1 MNGENQTLMD
11 EHSVYYSDYPNNYTT
26 DYYDIDVPNETQCD
40 SSDIRMSI
48 FLIASVC
55 VGLPALVWAF
65 PLLHLH
71 RKIRGR
77 ISVFILLLLLNDL
90 IQLPLYL
97 YIMTNILTEYRYYID
112 ALFQFWFGLH
122 WCGFHLHQLV
132 ALEGILTLKYPL
144 WSARIFSLPSYIL
157 ISILVLFFSIV
168 SALFLFKHSQ
178 STNMSLFSLSTSVVP
193 LIVLAVSSTISCK
206 ASSTPV
212 RKNSSVLTVAILT
225 FVLMYSPFML
235 IIWVDFFHLYRYV
248 NLFWFIISYC
258 LMNLRVIS
266 DPILC
271 VLVCRE
277 NLRDV
282 QTPQTHTEP
291 NADDVSLNLSF
302 ISPHV

>member
-1 MNGENQTLMD
+1 MD
-11 EHSVYYSDYPNNYTT
+11 EHSDHYT
-26 DYYDIDVPNETQCD
+26 DYYDNSVPNNTLY
-40 SSDIRMSI
+40 SSSEIIKFI

-65 PLLHLH
+65 RLLHLH

-90 IQLPLYL
+90 IQLPLHL
-97 YIMTNILTEYRYYID
+97 YIRIDILTEYRSFI
-112 ALFQFWFGLH
+112 LELGQFWFGLH

-144 WSARIFSLPSYIL
+144 WSARIFSLPSYII

-168 SALFLFKHSQ
+168 SALFRSLHSQ
-178 STNMSLFSLSTSVVP
+178 NTNMSLFSLSTSVVP
-193 LIVLAVSSTISCK
+193 LIVLSVSSTISCK

-225 FVLMYSPFML
+225 FVMMYLPFMF
-235 IIWVDFFHLYRYV
+235 IICVNFFHLHSYV
-248 NLFWFIISYC
+248 SSSCWVMFFC
-258 LMNLRVIS
+258 LINSRVFS
-266 DPILC
+266 DSILC
-271 VLVCRE
+271 GLVCRE

-291 NADDVSLNLSF
+291 NADETSV
-302 ISPHV
+302 

>member
-1 MNGENQTLMD
+1 
-11 EHSVYYSDYPNNYTT
+11 
-26 DYYDIDVPNETQCD
+26 
-40 SSDIRMSI
+40 MSI
-48 FLIASVC
+48 FFIASVC

-65 PLLHLH
+65 RLLHLH

-90 IQLPLYL
+90 IQLPLHL
-97 YIMTNILTEYRYYID
+97 YIVTDILAKYRSVIHELY
-112 ALFQFWFGLH
+112 QFWMGLH

-132 ALEGILTLKYPL
+132 ALEGVLTLKYPL
-144 WSARIFSLPSYIL
+144 CSARIFSLPCYII

-168 SALFLFKHSQ
+168 SALFILMHSLEYK
-178 STNMSLFSLSTSVVP
+178 NMSVFSLSTSLVP
-193 LIVLAVSSTISCK
+193 LIVLAVTFTITCK

-212 RKNSSVLTVAILT
+212 SKNIRSVLTVAILT
-225 FVLMYSPFML
+225 FVMMYLPILL
-235 IIWVDFFHLYRYV
+235 IIWLSFFHLDRYV
-248 NLFWFIISYC
+248 NSWFIMSYC

-266 DPILC
+266 DSILC

-291 NADDVSLNLSF
+291 NADETSV
-302 ISPHV
+302 